1 MTFSFSFSLFVSSGD
16 PPSILKTYTILVST
30 EGNIQNHI
38 DISSSLSIGDVD
50 VPTTIVI
57 EDNAKK
63 LTFQNSNGAELFIY
77 TYIPSTGVGNEQSQ
91 SVTFPAASPSSPFTI
106 MSDPFILKYSMHSN
120 YLFAPNPTFL
130 TPNDTNS
137 PPTMTISEINNIDPV
152 FGTGNIEFQVQI
164 EDVTITDANIILRSE
179 TAGSL
184 QHYAFVANDQTTSA
198 SDVSGITIQYL
209 PHLEDDAFEPY
220 STTDEI
226 NSLAISSLQAD
237 ITYTTDS
244 VRQLSTVMNDG
255 GNIILT
261 TTITQETIPVKFKL
275 PHEFTL
281 TGRSEI
287 ELYTFAITI
296 QPIYGTLVQK
306 TDVNGTDVNGVYTYT
321 HLGNSMLPDTFSYT
335 AHTHNGTILDT
346 TGQVTM
352 PITDMKNFLPDTS
365 ETLSTTLLN
374 ELSRTL
380 PLISSPTAP
389 NTGTYFT
396 YKLVDTDSNP
406 EDNEVRTHVGSTQI
420 VTNTDGSQYIQFN
433 VNNTGQHSYE
443 IKVYRFESSIQQQS
457 LTADNYVDAS
467 SNGNFKS
474 MHFKVNVLTSSKKPT
489 VQPQGDYSSY
499 YTRRKSDRYFLLGE
513 KYFGLF
519 KTTQDTTQ
527 QYEHMIDTLEALIT
541 SRNLYKYS
549 QVTKNLLQTVAPIGQ
564 TYRDDVSVPDPS
576 KKRMTYLLSQ
586 L

>member
-16 PPSILKTYTILVST
+16 LPSILKTYTILVST
-30 EGNIQNHI
+30 DGIIQNHI
-38 DISSSLSIGDVD
+38 DISSSLSIGDDD

-130 TPNDTNS
+130 APNDTNS
-137 PPTMTISEINNIDPV
+137 PPIMTISEINNIDSV
-152 FGTGNIEFQVQI
+152 FGTGNIEFKVQI
-164 EDVTITDANIILRSE
+164 EDVTITDANIILRSD

-220 STTDEI
+220 STTGEI
-226 NSLAISSLQAD
+226 NSLVISSLQAD
-237 ITYTTDS
+237 IIYTDS

-255 GNIILT
+255 GYIILST
-261 TTITQETIPVKFKL
+261 AITINSNTQEISVKFGL
-275 PHEFTL
+275 TQEFIL
-281 TGRSEI
+281 TEPSTI
-287 ELYTFAITI
+287 ELYTYVITT
-296 QPIYGTLVQK
+296 QPIYGTIVP
-306 TDVNGTDVNGVYTYT
+306 TDVSGVYTHT
-321 HLGNSMLPDTFSYT
+321 HHGNSMLSDTFTYT
-335 AHTHNGTILDT
+335 ASTGTEPPIT
-346 TGQVTM
+346 VQVTM
-352 PITDMKNFLPDTS
+352 NITDMKNFTPDNND
-365 ETLSTTLLN
+365 TLSTTLLN
-374 ELSRTL
+374 VSSRTL
-380 PLISSPTAP
+380 PLIPTPIAL

-406 EDNEVRTHVGSTQI
+406 EDNEVRTHIGSTQI

-433 VNNTGQHSYE
+433 VNNAGKDLYE
-443 IKVYRFESSIQQQS
+443 IKVYRFESNIQQQS
-457 LTADNYVDAS
+457 LTTDDYAYAET
-467 SNGNFKS
+467 NGNFKS

-527 QYEHMIDTLEALIT
+527 QYEHMIHTLEALIK

-549 QVTKNLLQTVAPIGQ
+549 QVTKKLLQTVAPIGQ
-564 TYRDDVSVPDPS
+564 TYRDDVSVSDPS
-576 KKRMTYLLSQ
+576 KKK
-586 L
+586 